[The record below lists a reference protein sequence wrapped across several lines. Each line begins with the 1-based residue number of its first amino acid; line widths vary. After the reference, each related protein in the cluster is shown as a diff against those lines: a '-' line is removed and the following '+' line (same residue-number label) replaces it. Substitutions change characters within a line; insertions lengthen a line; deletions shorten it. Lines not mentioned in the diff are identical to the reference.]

1 MSQTERILYIDR
13 NLRTDR
19 YLTVQDVADYFEVS
33 TRQVKRDIEYLR
45 DRFNAPIVFD
55 RIKKV
60 YCYEAKFDRLAFA
73 DQNLVM
79 FYVVLKSLV
88 ENQQYIPIVST
99 DIISNIAKDVP
110 ASYKHICDNISFELP
125 KFDSIDPE
133 VFLAVCEGLRS
144 KQTLDI
150 VYSNADGKTT
160 DRTIEPEHITNYEGA
175 WYLIAYD
182 WSREDI
188 RTFNLSRIGKI
199 SLSNEPFKNHDENY
213 KKRLDS
219 FIYEN
224 YGIFKGDVTTTVK
237 ILFWGKAKRIVSSQ
251 IWYKDQVL
259 KDVMLGDVEALEL
272 SLPVASYHEILGKI
286 LSFGAEAKPIEPP
299 ELVNLWKESISNMGK
314 LV

>member
-19 YLTVQDVADYFEVS
+19 YLTVQGIADYFEVS

-60 YCYEAKFDRLAFA
+60 YRYESKFDRLAFA

-79 FYVVLKSLV
+79 SYVVLKSLV

-110 ASYKHICDNISFELP
+110 ESYKHICDNISFELP
-125 KFDSIDPE
+125 KFDTIDPE
-133 VFLAVCEGLRS
+133 IFMAVCEALRS
-144 KQTLDI
+144 KQPLDI
-150 VYSNADGKTT
+150 GYKSAKGEITE
-160 DRTIEPEHITNYEGA
+160 RIIEPEHITNYEGA

-182 WSREDI
+182 WSRENI
-188 RTFNLSRIGKI
+188 RTFHLSRINKI
-199 SLSNEPFKNHDENY
+199 SLSSEKAKNHDAEY
-213 KKRLDS
+213 KNRLEK
-219 FIYEN
+219 FIHEN
-224 YGIFKGDVTTTVK
+224 YGIFKGDTKIDVK
-237 ILFWGKAKRIVSSQ
+237 IRFWGTAKRIVASQ
-251 IWYKDQVL
+251 VWHKNQVISES
-259 KDVMLGDVEALEL
+259 MEGDVETLEL

-299 ELVNLWKESISNMGK
+299 ELVDMWKEAISNMGK